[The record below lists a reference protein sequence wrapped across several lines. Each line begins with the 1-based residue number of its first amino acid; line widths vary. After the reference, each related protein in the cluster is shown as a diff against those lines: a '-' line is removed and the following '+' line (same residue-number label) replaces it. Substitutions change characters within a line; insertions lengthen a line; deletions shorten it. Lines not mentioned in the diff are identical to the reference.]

1 MGNLQTGESRPT
13 KSKGKSKLKI
23 KGKKG
28 KGIEDDF
35 VGVIPEYGH
44 DQEQDITVDITLH
57 EDEEPEAKPP
67 PPEPPDTLMV
77 NHSWSTIETEE
88 DDTKKPFTTPISS
101 SDSTSN
107 FAEALTP
114 QAFSKQ
120 TVEAVNTTVHTP
132 NSAHENFSH
141 NLALNS
147 FKLNEYRARHEE
159 EKTKKLSKLGVSK
172 TSQISLDSDP
182 SECFFSDNVEIIRQ
196 IYDDSGFGFD
206 KSSEIQKSLKGIE
219 QDTEDGKD
227 EDCKVTQMVK
237 RMSDVSLANGEYN
250 KIFNTYSERNFESQL
265 SHFWKII

>member
-1 MGNLQTGESRPT
+1 MGNLQTGESKPT

-44 DQEQDITVDITLH
+44 DQEQDTTVDITVH

-77 NHSWSTIETEE
+77 NHSWSANGTGE
-88 DDTKKPFTTPISS
+88 DDTKKPFITPISS

-114 QAFSKQ
+114 QAFYKQ
-120 TVEAVNTTVHTP
+120 TVEAVNTNVDTP
-132 NSAHENFSH
+132 NSTHETFSH

-182 SECFFSDNVEIIRQ
+182 SECFVSDNVEIIRQ
-196 IYDDSGFGFD
+196 IYDDSGFGLD
-206 KSSEIQKSLKGIE
+206 KTSDIQKSVNVTD
-219 QDTEDGKD
+219 QDTKDGKD
-227 EDCKVTQMVK
+227 DGCRATKMVK
-237 RMSDVSLANGEYN
+237 RMSDVSLANG
-250 KIFNTYSERNFESQL
+250 K
-265 SHFWKII
+265 